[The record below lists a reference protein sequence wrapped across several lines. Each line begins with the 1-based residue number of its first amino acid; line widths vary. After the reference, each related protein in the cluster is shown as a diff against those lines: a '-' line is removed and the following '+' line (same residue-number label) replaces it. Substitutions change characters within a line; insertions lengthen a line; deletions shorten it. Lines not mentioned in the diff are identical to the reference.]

1 MRTRT
6 KIVRVLV
13 LAAIAVAVL
22 PKPAFADGF
31 GIGAKGGFVYSG
43 LSFSNASDVFNSD
56 SGWMAG
62 LFFGNK
68 APVGVLAELN
78 YLKKRVTDA
87 ATGAKTDL
95 NYLDIPV
102 MVKFNIGSTRA
113 NGVSFYIMGGPGFD
127 FKVGDSVSNLAQVP
141 TYENFDFTLIA
152 AGGMEITRFII
163 EGRGMW
169 GLKNIAVNKFAA
181 GDLHSRTFAL
191 LFGVRFN

>member
-163 EGRGMW
+163 EGRGQW
-169 GLKNIAVNKFAA
+169 GLSNIAVNQLSA
-181 GDLHSRTFAL
+181 GNLHSHSFLL

>member
-22 PKPAFADGF
+22 PRPAFADGF
-31 GIGAKGGFVYSG
+31 GIGAKAGYVYSG
-43 LSFSNASDVFNSD
+43 LSFSDAKDVFNSD

-78 YLKKRVTDA
+78 YLRKRVTDA
-87 ATGAKTDL
+87 ATGARTDL

-102 MVKFNIGSTRA
+102 LIKFNIGSTRA

-127 FKVGDSVSNLAQVP
+127 FKVGDSVSSIARVQN
-141 TYENFDFTLIA
+141 YENFDFTLIA
-152 AGGMEITRFII
+152 AGGLEITRFII
-163 EGRGMW
+163 EGRGQW
-169 GLKNIAVNKFAA
+169 GLTNIAVNQLST
-181 GDLHSRTFAL
+181 GDLHSHSFLL